1 MTDTYRKT
9 GLQTVGPMKLAPAHS
24 AYLDFV
30 RFTAALAVLLGHMSL
45 DGFDMSW
52 IPLATL
58 SHEAVIVF
66 FVMSGFIIYSSTAGR
81 GGSGL
86 DYLVARASRIYSVAL
101 PAVLFCIALS
111 LVVGWLAPQLI
122 PSIPAWRP
130 FSLGDIAGSLLFT
143 SESWSS
149 FKPNTALTLN
159 GPYWS
164 LCYEV
169 WYYIVFGLY
178 FFVRSAWRW
187 PLVMLSC
194 LIAGPQIVVLLP
206 IWCLGAWMAAHR
218 DSLPRL
224 SQHMAWFMFIAGPLL
239 IVAIKVSAIDQII
252 EFYLH
257 NAIPGFWRLEGSQR
271 LVTDHIVA
279 LAIAANLYAFSFL
292 GGSVHRGF
300 QRARPLLAWL
310 AGFSFTLYLF
320 HRPLTDIAGEVL
332 PSSWRTV
339 PASMLAT
346 VVFLVLCWLISH
358 LTEQRLPVWRAG
370 LNRMLRARRGSDDI
384 GRPGTGAGPAST

>member
-1 MTDTYRKT
+1 
-9 GLQTVGPMKLAPAHS
+9 MKLSPAHS

-30 RFTAALAVLLGHMSL
+30 RFFAALAVLLGHLSQ

-52 IPLATL
+52 MPLANM
-58 SHEAVIVF
+58 SHDAVIVF
-66 FVMSGFIIYSSTAGR
+66 FVMSGFIIYSSTVGR

-101 PAVLFCIALS
+101 PAVLFCVALS
-111 LVVGWLAPQLI
+111 LLVGWKAQPLI
-122 PSIPAWRP
+122 PSLPAWRP
-130 FSLGDIAGSLLFT
+130 FSLSDIASSLLFT
-143 SESWSS
+143 NESWSA
-149 FKPNTALTLN
+149 FRPGTRLTLN

-187 PLVMLSC
+187 PLVMLAC
-194 LIAGPQIVVLLP
+194 LVAGPQIVVLLP
-206 IWCLGAWMAAHR
+206 IWCLGAWMAARR
-218 DSLPRL
+218 DSLPRW
-224 SQHMAWFMFIAGPLL
+224 SQRMGCFMFVAGPLL
-239 IVAIKVSAIDQII
+239 IVAINVSAIDQSIKV
-252 EFYLH
+252 YLH
-257 NAIPGFWRLEGSQR
+257 NAVPGFWRLEGSQR

-292 GGSVHRGF
+292 GPAVHRDF
-300 QRARPLLAWL
+300 EHLRPMLARR

-320 HRPLTDIAGEVL
+320 HRPMTDLAGHLV
-332 PSSWRTV
+332 PPTWRTV

-346 VVFLVLCWLISH
+346 LVFLALCWLISH
-358 LTEQRLPVWRAG
+358 GTEQRLPAWRAG
-370 LNRMLRARRGSDDI
+370 LNWILRGRKERDDI
-384 GRPGTGAGPAST
+384 SRSNNGGGSAST